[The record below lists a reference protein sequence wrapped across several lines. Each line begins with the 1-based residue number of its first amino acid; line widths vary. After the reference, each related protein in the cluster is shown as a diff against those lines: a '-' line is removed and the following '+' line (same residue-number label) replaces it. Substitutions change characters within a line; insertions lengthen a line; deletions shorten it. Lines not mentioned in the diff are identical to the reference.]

1 MPNFPLIFLIFIFSI
16 FHFIPLKSQ
25 LLIHSTHQPRSL
37 ISSNSRFRQCAC
49 PTRQSSPLSGSK
61 AKAAPKQ
68 KFLPKMLQG
77 TSTDMLFDKNL
88 VDGFLTP
95 LNPNKEEKKRKGTG
109 RSGREWRPKREA
121 NKIVD
126 LALADPEKNKCNSE
140 RLRQIILK
148 AKLILFYLFLSPRE
162 SLGGQGVKNRPN

>member
-1 MPNFPLIFLIFIFSI
+1 MPNFPLIFLIFIFSTI
-16 FHFIPLKSQ
+16 FHFLPTKSQ
-25 LLIHSTHQPRSL
+25 LLLHSTHQPKSL
-37 ISSNSRFRQCAC
+37 LSSNSRFRQCAC

-109 RSGREWRPKREA
+109 RSGRDWRPKREA

-148 AKLILFYLFLSPRE
+148 AKLIYLKGKLVRLRS
-162 SLGGQGVKNRPN
+162 